1 MTKNNIP
8 IARRYLTP
16 SNRFQQSTGAQKAEL
31 ITGDPLLVTERS
43 ATSRTAIPGI
53 NYINTMYPNIPI
65 AEKIVSKITLYNPN
79 DRRVK
84 NEKFSGIDVIDTGKT
99 LKTMPGV
106 KLFRLEYGNNG
117 NNGNNVNNQE
127 FGTYIYMAEW
137 VSGVKDGITIDV
149 TEKVVREMNKLE
161 EQDQLNQMNANRRNG
176 GKKTKKRKIKKNKR
190 KKRKTIKRKL

>member
-8 IARRYLTP
+8 IARKVVSS
-16 SNRFQQSTGAQKAEL
+16 SNLFKKKTGAQEATP
-31 ITGDPLLVTERS
+31 ITGDPFSVVE
-43 ATSRTAIPGI
+43 RTAQSRPAIRGK
-53 NYINTMYPNIPI
+53 NYNKNTNIPI
-65 AEKIVSKITLYNPN
+65 AEKVVSKITLYNPN
-79 DRRVK
+79 DSRVK
-84 NEKFSGIDVIDTGKT
+84 NVKFRGIELIDTGKT

-149 TEKVVREMNKLE
+149 SEKVVREMNKLE